1 MSTEPGKPDQISR
14 IYTMRDGARIITLT
28 DGTALELSDMDVE
41 MLESAFVGECEMCG
55 YDPDED
61 DEDITDEDEG
71 DDE

>member
-1 MSTEPGKPDQISR
+1 MGDKPDQISR
-14 IYTMRDGARIITLT
+14 IYSMRDGARIITLT